1 MHKGV
6 ICLTK
11 ATDKDDAISNVES
24 FLEQYGDGDVW
35 DWYVI
40 GGRWSGLLN
49 PKHNLFQ
56 EKAEKHFKAAYPEK
70 EHPFL
75 TQNMVEEQSAAL
87 DTIWAEIGGTGKHPY
102 QRDSYA
108 NGGADDDSVPMS
120 TCLEIINEWKTDMRA
135 EAEKHFEKMLE
146 AREKEK
152 DMRAMSIQAS
162 PYYMNN
168 REIFSNFI
176 TALFGKYKKELQI
189 ESEKASC
196 DNPDVFS
203 LMTHQKILPALESV
217 KL

>member
-11 ATDKDDAISNVES
+11 ATDKDEAISNVES
-24 FLEQYGDGDVW
+24 FLEQYGNGDVW

-152 DMRAMSIQAS
+152 GNDSKFNTMSA
-162 PYYMNN
+162 YYAGLYKDCLYDNFSFESNVYDIDEGTNN
-168 REIFSNFI
+168 IE
-176 TALFGKYKKELQI
+176 TALE
-189 ESEKASC
+189 
-196 DNPDVFS
+196 NPDKYYAVVVD
-203 LMTHQKILPALESV
+203 MHN
-217 KL
+217 

>member
-24 FLEQYGDGDVW
+24 FLEQYGNGDVW

-152 DMRAMSIQAS
+152 GNDSKFNTMSA
-162 PYYMNN
+162 YYAGLYKDCLYDNFSFESNVYDIDEGTNN
-168 REIFSNFI
+168 IE
-176 TALFGKYKKELQI
+176 TALE
-189 ESEKASC
+189 
-196 DNPDVFS
+196 NPDKYYAVVVD
-203 LMTHQKILPALESV
+203 MHN
-217 KL
+217 

>member
-11 ATDKDDAISNVES
+11 ATDKDEAISNVES

-146 AREKEK
+146 ARENEK
-152 DMRAMSIQAS
+152 DKDSKFNTMSA
-162 PYYMNN
+162 YYAGLYKDCLYDN
-168 REIFSNFI
+168 FSFESNVYNI
-176 TALFGKYKKELQI
+176 DEGTNDVTSALE
-189 ESEKASC
+189 
-196 DNPDVFS
+196 NPDKYYAVVVD
-203 LMTHQKILPALESV
+203 MHN
-217 KL
+217 

>member
-24 FLEQYGDGDVW
+24 FLEQYGNGDVW

-152 DMRAMSIQAS
+152 GNDSKFNTMSA
-162 PYYMNN
+162 YYAGLYKDCLYDN
-168 REIFSNFI
+168 FSFESNVYNIDEGTNDI
-176 TALFGKYKKELQI
+176 TSALE
-189 ESEKASC
+189 
-196 DNPDVFS
+196 NPDKYYAVVVD
-203 LMTHQKILPALESV
+203 MHN
-217 KL
+217 

>member
-24 FLEQYGDGDVW
+24 FLEQYGNGDVW

-152 DMRAMSIQAS
+152 GNDSKFNTMSA
-162 PYYMNN
+162 YYAGLYKDCLYDN
-168 REIFSNFI
+168 FSFESNVYNI
-176 TALFGKYKKELQI
+176 DEGTNDVTSALE
-189 ESEKASC
+189 
-196 DNPDVFS
+196 NPDKYYAVVVD
-203 LMTHQKILPALESV
+203 MHN
-217 KL
+217 

>member
-11 ATDKDDAISNVES
+11 ATDKDEAISNVES
-24 FLEQYGDGDVW
+24 FLEQYGNGDVW

-152 DMRAMSIQAS
+152 GNDSKFNTMSA
-162 PYYMNN
+162 YYAGLYKDCLYDN
-168 REIFSNFI
+168 FSFESNVYNI
-176 TALFGKYKKELQI
+176 DEGTNDVTSALE
-189 ESEKASC
+189 
-196 DNPDVFS
+196 NPDKYYAVVVD
-203 LMTHQKILPALESV
+203 MHN
-217 KL
+217 

>member
-24 FLEQYGDGDVW
+24 FLEQYGNGDVW

-152 DMRAMSIQAS
+152 GNDSKFNTMSA
-162 PYYMNN
+162 YYAGLYKDCLYDNFSFESNVYDIDEGTNN
-168 REIFSNFI
+168 IE
-176 TALFGKYKKELQI
+176 TALK
-189 ESEKASC
+189 
-196 DNPDVFS
+196 NPDKYYAVVVD
-203 LMTHQKILPALESV
+203 MHN
-217 KL
+217 